1 MGQVI
6 SVTRSCSR
14 PYSLAVE
21 NEAGRESTDRADDA
35 ATEFE
40 HNVMRNIFELF
51 VVPEVQRR
59 GLSIDPY
66 GVDRFLV
73 ELPADGG
80 QEVWLGDEAPLK
92 IFIKDEDSVQ
102 YLDGIEPGEGAVHPD
117 SGWAC
122 YFQVEGARILRFDF
136 RRNREK
142 AQGLLTKAES
152 FLRLGKSAGK
162 DSLDAAIDLL
172 HSAAELSV
180 QAMMLLQ
187 SDVDPNHGRRRE
199 WLRRWAE
206 LENSPSS
213 HAQVLDNLAALRKPA
228 RYGPDTPPLK
238 PGRLERIVATVQEM
252 IDTAG
257 EYVGDRRSSMKVQI
271 AAEFA
276 EGESPDGP
284 RPTQS
289 EQGNRAPIHRFADD

>member
-1 MGQVI
+1 MSTLERVLINKGVAH
-6 SVTRSCSR
+6 R
-14 PYSLAVE
+14 PLPAYSLAVE
-21 NEAGRESTDRADDA
+21 NEADGDPTDHADDA
-35 ATEFE
+35 ATEFA

-66 GVDRFLV
+66 GVDQFLG

-80 QEVWLGDEAPLK
+80 QKVWLGDEAPLHIWLK
-92 IFIKDEDSVQ
+92 EEDGVQ
-102 YLDGIEPGEGAVHPD
+102 YIDGIAPGEGAVHPD

-122 YFQVEGARILRFDF
+122 YFQGVLRFDF

-142 AQGLLTKAES
+142 VRRLLTKAES
-152 FLRLGKSAGK
+152 FLRLGEGAGE
-162 DSLDAAIDLL
+162 DSPDAAIDLL

-187 SDVDPNHGRRRE
+187 SEANPNHGKRRE

-206 LENSPSS
+206 LENSPLS
-213 HAQVLDNLAALRKPA
+213 HAHVLDNLAALRKPA
-228 RYGPDTPPLK
+228 RYGPDTPLLK
-238 PGRLERIVATVQEM
+238 PGSLERIISTVREM

-257 EYVGDRRSSMKVQI
+257 EYSGDQRSSMKVEI
-271 AAEFA
+271 AVEFA
-276 EGESPDGP
+276 EGGSLD
-284 RPTQS
+284 
-289 EQGNRAPIHRFADD
+289 AP